1 MGTMRVWP
9 SRWRTGVPVSIRA
22 MGVSFVRE
30 IVVPIIDG
38 LHRRANGEN
47 HPTSKS
53 DGSPRVCGCIARI
66 GRTARSVC
74 FGRAWFSLANAIRKY
89 GIMYFVERVDLSQ
102 RASDFVSN
110 GLRRAVCIFGFLAYA
125 FKFHIPGDVVIG
137 RWCIME
143 VRTVT
148 FENILLRIC

>member
-1 MGTMRVWP
+1 
-9 SRWRTGVPVSIRA
+9 
-22 MGVSFVRE
+22 VRLPPR
-30 IVVPIIDG
+30 ILDG
-38 LHRRANGEN
+38 SHRRANGEN

-74 FGRAWFSLANAIRKY
+74 FGRAWFSLGNAIRKY

-110 GLRRAVCIFGFLAYA
+110 GLRRALSIFGFLAYA
-125 FKFHIPGDVVIG
+125 FKFHIPRGCRHWEMVYHGSSYCSIRGYFAKNLLVV
-137 RWCIME
+137 ME
-143 VRTVT
+143 SET
-148 FENILLRIC
+148 FQA